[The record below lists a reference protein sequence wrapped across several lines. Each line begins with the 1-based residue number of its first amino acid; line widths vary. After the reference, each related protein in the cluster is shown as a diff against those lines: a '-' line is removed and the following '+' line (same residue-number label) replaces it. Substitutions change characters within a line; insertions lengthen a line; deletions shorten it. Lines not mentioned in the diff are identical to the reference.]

1 MCTCGT
7 DELALVGG
15 IIGRTDDM
23 VVIRGINIW
32 PSSIEAVIRRFPNVV
47 EFRTTVDAT
56 KAMADIFIDVE
67 FDTAVTDTES
77 ERRIIEDALRAT
89 LALRVPV
96 QVLAAGSL
104 PRFEM
109 KARRWIRLR

>member
-1 MCTCGT
+1 M
-7 DELALVGG
+7 
-15 IIGRTDDM
+15 
-23 VVIRGINIW
+23 
-32 PSSIEAVIRRFPNVV
+32 
-47 EFRTTVDAT
+47 DAT
-56 KAMADIFIDVE
+56 KAMSDVFIDVE

-96 QVLAAGSL
+96 QVVAAGSR

>member
-1 MCTCGT
+1 M
-7 DELALVGG
+7 
-15 IIGRTDDM
+15 
-23 VVIRGINIW
+23 
-32 PSSIEAVIRRFPNVV
+32 
-47 EFRTTVDAT
+47 DAT
-56 KAMADIFIDVE
+56 KAMSDVFIDVE

-96 QVLAAGSL
+96 QVVAAGIL

>member
-1 MCTCGT
+1 
-7 DELALVGG
+7 
-15 IIGRTDDM
+15 M

-32 PSSIEAVIRRFPNVV
+32 PSSIEAVLRRFPAVI
-47 EFRTTVDAT
+47 EFRTTVDST
-56 KAMADIFIDVE
+56 KAMADIRIDVE
-67 FDTAVTDTES
+67 FDAFVTDVEA
-77 ERRIIEDALRAT
+77 ERRLVEDALRAA

-96 QVLAAGSL
+96 QVVGAGSL